1 MPLLGENWIGEKL
14 YMEEITLDI
23 LAFGAHA
30 DDVEIGMAGT
40 LKKLADEGKQTG
52 ICDLT
57 EADLSSNGTVFI
69 RHHEARN
76 AAEILSVKTRVNMKF
91 PDRGLTISDDK
102 VSSLVKLIR
111 RTKPK
116 AIFVPYPEDRH
127 PDHGHAARLVEE
139 AVFSAG
145 IRKYNPELGS
155 AHKVSQVYYYFINGF
170 HRPQFTINISHQIEA
185 KKQSL
190 EAYESQ
196 FVLSNG
202 SVSTP
207 LTNGYV
213 EKVINREYLYGK
225 ESGVDYAEGFIAKNL
240 LCMEEFPLGESK

>member
-1 MPLLGENWIGEKL
+1 
-14 YMEEITLDI
+14 MEEITPLDI

-40 LKKLADEGKQTG
+40 LKKLSEEGKRTG

-57 EADLSSNGTVFI
+57 RAELSSNGTVFV
-69 RHHEARN
+69 RQHEAQT
-76 AAEILSVKTRVNMKF
+76 ASDILSVESRFNLGF
-91 PDRGLTISDDK
+91 PDRGLSTSDDMIQE
-102 VSSLVKLIR
+102 VVKLIR
-111 RTKPK
+111 RTQPS
-116 AIFVPYPEDRH
+116 AVFVPYYEDRH
-127 PDHGHAARLVEE
+127 PDHGHAATLVEE

-145 IRKYNPELGS
+145 IRKYHPELGS
-155 AHKVSQVYYYFINGF
+155 AHKVNQVYYYFINGF
-170 HRPQFTINISHQIEA
+170 HKPDFTINISNQIEA
-185 KKQSL
+185 KRQAL

-196 FVLSNG
+196 FTLTTG

-213 EKVINREYLYGK
+213 DKVIYREYLYGK

-240 LCMEEFPLGESK
+240 ICMEELPLGERK

>member
-1 MPLLGENWIGEKL
+1 M

-30 DDVEIGMAGT
+30 DDVEIGMGGT
-40 LKKLADEGKQTG
+40 LKKFAEDGRTTG

-57 EADLSSNGTVFI
+57 EAELSSNGTVFT
-69 RHHEARN
+69 RHHEAQH
-76 AAEILSVKTRVNMKF
+76 AAEILSVTTRLNMKF
-91 PDRGLTISDDK
+91 PDRGLGISDDK
-102 VSSLVKLIR
+102 LSALVKIIR
-111 RTKPK
+111 KKKPR
-116 AIFVPYPEDRH
+116 IVFVPYSEDRH

-145 IRKYNPELGS
+145 IRKFHPQLGD
-155 AHKVSQVYYYFINGF
+155 AHKVSQIYYYFINGF
-170 HRPQFTINISHQIEA
+170 HRPQFTINISNQIEA
-185 KKQSL
+185 KRQSL

-196 FVLSNG
+196 FTLTPD

-213 EKVINREYLYGK
+213 DKVIHREYLYGK
-225 ESGVDYAEGFIAKNL
+225 ESGVEYAEGFIAKNL
-240 LCMEEFPLGESK
+240 LCLEDFPLGERQ